1 MSMDVES
8 GKGKADRRYDASGR
22 RDRARQQHQAALD
35 AAARLFLERGYSAT
49 TVESIALAAGV
60 SAATVYKS
68 YGGKV
73 GIVRSLCER
82 ALRGDGAEPAE
93 ERSDALR
100 SGDDPRSVIAGW
112 GTLAAEVAP
121 RVSPLMLLLR
131 TAAETDSE
139 AATLYAEVADA
150 RLGRMAANARYLVDG
165 GHVRPGVTIE
175 EARDVLWMCTSPEFY
190 DLVVRQRGW
199 SPQRYG
205 RLVATTITGSLLQSG
220 ERWVPRH

>member
-8 GKGKADRRYDASGR
+8 RKGKADRTYDATRR
-22 RDRARQQHQAALD
+22 RDRARQQHDTALD
-35 AAARLFLERGYSAT
+35 EAERLFLERGYSAT
-49 TVESIALAAGV
+49 TVESIAQAAGV

-73 GIVRSLCER
+73 GIVGSLCER
-82 ALRGDGAEPAE
+82 ALRGDGAAPAE

-100 SGDDPRSVIAGW
+100 LGDDPRAVIAGW
-112 GTLAAEVAP
+112 GALAVEVAP

-131 TAAETDSE
+131 TAAGTDSE
-139 AATLYAEVADA
+139 ATTLYTEVADA
-150 RLGRMAANARYLVDG
+150 RLGRMAANARYLVEG

-175 EARDVLWMCTSPEFY
+175 EARDVLWMCSSPELY
-190 DLVVRQRGW
+190 DLMVCQRGW

-205 RLVATTITGSLLQSG
+205 QLVATTIEGSLL
-220 ERWVPRH
+220 